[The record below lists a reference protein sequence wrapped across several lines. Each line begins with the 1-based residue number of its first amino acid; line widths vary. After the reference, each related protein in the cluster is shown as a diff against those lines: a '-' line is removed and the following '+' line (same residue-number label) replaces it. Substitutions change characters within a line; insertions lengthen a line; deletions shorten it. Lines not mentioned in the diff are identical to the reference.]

1 MVEIQKELD
10 PALRDGDYFRAYDLA
25 SAALKTDPDNLD
37 LHYVVLLALA
47 RTGANRQARAR
58 MSALLDHTKPAKQMP
73 TRLAEDFAA
82 MDARLCKNLALE
94 ESGEKRRTLAAESA
108 RRYEAAHAIKGG
120 HFPAINAATMWCLA
134 GNREKSRTMA
144 HIALEEAE
152 NATEEYWPLASSA
165 EAHLLLGQMPEVR
178 SALAAAMACAE
189 GNVADKAVTRR
200 QLALVCDQLAI
211 SWPSIDIAPSSIIL
225 NFCGDDIGEISA
237 SDNSSLGGQIDRL
250 ISSQSTALAFGA
262 IRNSVELLITERL
275 LAHGI
280 DVQLI
285 LPLHTGVLAEAI
297 GCNHDAMLR
306 RLESCIEKLHSPA
319 LTMGAG
325 EQVNSALLALSG
337 RCAMGLAM
345 MRADNLMMEAKQLA
359 IRDAGKTA
367 YADVTRLMET
377 WSRRGLSQIVLDAPS
392 TKSVAMPN
400 VSTSRYETKA
410 LLFCDIKGFSK
421 ISEQGMSAFVELV
434 LGGLAA
440 EINKFRAE
448 VEYKETAGDGVY
460 IVFRGAVAAAD
471 CALALAACIDRL
483 PPGPLSSLGIRISA
497 HVGAVFP
504 AIDPI
509 TGLRKFFGSE
519 VIRAARIEPIT
530 PVGECYVTEQF
541 ASILALE
548 APERFNCDYAG
559 VLESAK
565 GYGAFR
571 MYSLRQRKTSDW
583 GQRG

>member
-1 MVEIQKELD
+1 MTEMQKEIDL
-10 PALRDGDYFRAYDLA
+10 ALHDGDYFRAYDLA
-25 SAALKTDPDNLD
+25 SAALGTDPDNLD
-37 LHYVVLLALA
+37 FQYVELLALA

-58 MSALLDHTKPAKQMP
+58 LSALLDQTKPAKQMP
-73 TRLAEDFAA
+73 ARLAEDFAA

-94 ESGEKRRTLAAESA
+94 ESGEKRLALAAESA
-108 RRYEAAHAIKGG
+108 RRYEAAYAIKGG

-134 GNREKSRTMA
+134 GDREKSRTMA
-144 HIALEEAE
+144 RRALEEAGH
-152 NATEEYWPLASSA
+152 ATEEYWPLASTA
-165 EAHLLLGQMPEVR
+165 EAHLLLGQMPEAR
-178 SALAAAMACAE
+178 SALTAAMACAE
-189 GNVADKAVTRR
+189 GNLADKAVTRR
-200 QLALVCDQLAI
+200 QLALVCGQLAM
-211 SWPSIDIAPSSIIL
+211 SWPSIDVAPSSIII
-225 NFCGDDIGEISA
+225 NFCGDDVGELSA
-237 SDNSSLGGQIDRL
+237 SDNSSLSDQIDRL
-250 ISSQSTALAFGA
+250 ISSQSIALAFGA
-262 IRNSVELLITERL
+262 IRNSVELLIAERL
-275 LAHGI
+275 LARGT
-280 DVQLI
+280 DVKLI

-297 GCNHDAMLR
+297 GGNQDAMLR
-306 RLESCIEKLHSPA
+306 RLESCIEKLHGPA
-319 LTMGAG
+319 LTMSPG
-325 EQVNSALLALSG
+325 EQANSALLALSG
-337 RCAMGLAM
+337 RCGMGLAM
-345 MRADNLMMEAKQLA
+345 MRADNLMMEARQLA
-359 IRDAGKTA
+359 VRDAGKKA
-367 YADVTRLMET
+367 HADMASLMET
-377 WSRRGLSQIVLDAPS
+377 WSRRGLTQIVLDAPS
-392 TKSVAMPN
+392 TNSVAMPY

-421 ISEQGMSAFVELV
+421 ISEQGMSAFVDLV

-483 PPGPLSSLGIRISA
+483 PPTPLSSLGIRISA
-497 HVGAVFP
+497 HVAAVFP

-530 PVGECYVTEQF
+530 PVGECFVTEQF

-571 MYSLRQRKTSDW
+571 MYSLRQRKTID
-583 GQRG
+583 QV